1 MIDYLIKNTL
11 DNTTFTSPSGNVDKL
26 ELNEIGKESIND
38 LKELLL
44 KLSEHSRW
52 EEEHKVRIITSEV
65 FMKYHKGEFIPEK
78 GYNYYS
84 ADGDLLFYSF

>member
-11 DNTTFTSPSGNVDKL
+11 DNTTFASPSGNVDKL
-26 ELNEIGKESIND
+26 ELNEIGKESIDD
-38 LKELLL
+38 LKEILL

-52 EEEHKVRIITSEV
+52 EEEHKVRIITSKE
-65 FMKYHKGEFIPEK
+65 FTDFHLGKFIPEK

-84 ADGDLLFYSF
+84 TDGDLLFYSF